1 MVVCNSSEDY
11 KILLSMRS
19 HGWAR
24 NIKLDRKLK
33 KKYEKIDNRFLFIN
47 SGFNIRPTEIN
58 AAIGLSQ
65 LKKLRKFQKIR
76 NQNKIKIINK
86 LKNSKKWDNQFSFF
100 YSSKSIN
107 ANYFGF
113 PIFLNRNFEKKRK
126 FIKFLEKKK
135 IETRPIITG
144 NFVNQPAIKLFKLN
158 KENKNFPNANEI
170 EKKVFLLVCMLNLLI
185 IKP

>member
-1 MVVCNSSEDY
+1 
-11 KILLSMRS
+11 MRS

-135 IETRPIITG
+135 
-144 NFVNQPAIKLFKLN
+144 
-158 KENKNFPNANEI
+158 
-170 EKKVFLLVCMLNLLI
+170 
-185 IKP
+185 